1 MSGGFAFDVGSKCSH
16 ERPDDLRVDM
26 IGIES
31 ESDRIAGQVD
41 TAVGKCVAPIVLP
54 DVGIDDD
61 TFFFIVPA
69 ASDVG
74 IAKQSVVVGKA
85 VDVQVVSIDGRRFRQ
100 KPGGVEISGGISAE
114 CDMVDVESAENITEV
129 DVLELNGERFFVIV
143 GNNAVDFDKLIFLID
158 VESVHMNFFIGNMN
172 VGLLDAPYRVVYD
185 KIRRIDADVGNE

>member
-1 MSGGFAFDVGSKCSH
+1 MPGGFAFDVGSKCCH

-85 VDVQVVSIDGRRFRQ
+85 VDVQVVGIDGWRFRQ
-100 KPGGVEISGGISAE
+100 KPEAWKSPVAFPLNATWL
-114 CDMVDVESAENITEV
+114 MLRVPKNITEV

-158 VESVHMNFFIGNMN
+158 VESVHMNFLSAI
-172 VGLLDAPYRVVYD
+172 
-185 KIRRIDADVGNE
+185 